1 MNSLREHLILE
12 GFSPRTVESYVHAI
26 SQLNTRIVKIND
38 NVLLDHKEW
47 LIGHFSARTANAR
60 IAAIN
65 TYLDHIGYQGIRLK
79 SFKIQ
84 QRPFLENVIGR
95 ADYERLRDG
104 TLRDGMLFWH
114 FTVRYLA
121 CTGARVSEF
130 RRFEVDHARLG
141 CMDLRT
147 KGDKIRRVYIPQEL
161 CADTME
167 WVGALNKEE
176 APLFAG
182 KNGRVMTSRG
192 VSMGL
197 KRIAK
202 RYGVSPDL
210 VYPHSFRHFFAKSF
224 IKNNPDISLLSDLL
238 GHGSI
243 ETTRAYLR
251 RTAEEQREAVN
262 LAVDW

>member
-1 MNSLREHLILE
+1 
-12 GFSPRTVESYVHAI
+12 
-26 SQLNTRIVKIND
+26 
-38 NVLLDHKEW
+38 
-47 LIGHFSARTANAR
+47 
-60 IAAIN
+60 
-65 TYLDHIGYQGIRLK
+65 
-79 SFKIQ
+79 
-84 QRPFLENVIGR
+84 
-95 ADYERLRDG
+95 
-104 TLRDGMLFWH
+104 MLFWH

-176 APLFAG
+176 GPLFAG
-182 KNGRVMTSRG
+182 KNGKVMTSRG

-210 VYPHSFRHFFAKSF
+210 VYPPPFLQALFRKKFHQEQPRYLFAF
-224 IKNNPDISLLSDLL
+224 RLAW
-238 GHGSI
+238 
-243 ETTRAYLR
+243 TRKH
-251 RTAEEQREAVN
+251 
-262 LAVDW
+262 